1 MGKKNRG
8 RPSKKYKTQQKGK
21 NERPKSGRSGG
32 ADSGLDSGMESDVE
46 GTSVAPTER
55 QPGKVSVG
63 FPKLDGYTSDAE
75 PDTRE
80 LVKQMNRK
88 KKKSGGFQSMGLS
101 HPVFNGVMK
110 KGYKIPTPIQRK
122 CIPVI
127 MEGKDVVAMARTGS
141 GKTAAFLIPMFER
154 LHQRSAQSGARA
166 LILSPTREL
175 ALQTLKFAK
184 ELGRYTSIKAEV
196 ILGGDKLD
204 DQFAALHENP
214 DVIIAT
220 PGRLLH
226 VLVEM
231 EMKLK
236 SLEYVVFDEAD
247 RLFEMGFAEQLREI
261 LNSLPQHRQTLLFSA
276 TLPKSLVEF
285 AKAGLND
292 PTLIR
297 LDVETKIS
305 DQLQMLFFFLRPS
318 DKIATLLHLLRNVIG
333 PDEMT
338 VVFMATK
345 HHVEYIKE
353 ILLMAGIDCTHTY
366 SDLDQ
371 TARKINVAKF
381 THKKT
386 RVMLVTDVAA
396 RGIDI
401 PMLDNVINYNFPGK
415 PKLYVHRVGRV
426 ARAGRSG
433 RSFSLVGPDEL
444 PYLLDLHLFLG
455 RSLNLASSQDTEVK
469 DNDSVI
475 GRVPQT
481 IIDDEEE
488 LVTHFHRQ
496 SVDLEGLQR
505 ACRNAAK
512 QYLKTRPHPS
522 VASLKRSKGMAMG
535 ESEYHPIFGIK
546 ENQVENT
553 RVQLVDNIK
562 NYKPKTTIFEIAT
575 STKSIA
581 HQVMKTKRRFHGDI
595 VKKNRQILGSKVED
609 SRRGQT
615 NSGATEAPSTD
626 KEIED
631 AFSAIIAPGSK
642 RKSEKYVSSVANPK
656 KPKMEIKTSHRDKD
670 YYISHYAPDRQT
682 EQGLSVGLTFDQQAE
697 GALLDLTQDDPHG
710 MIKQRGQLKWER
722 KKMKFVNEIGREGPK
737 KIRTESGALIPAS
750 YKKNLYKDWLER
762 SKADAAIEATADSDD
777 EDDDEK
783 KNQAKFSTL
792 GLSRHMKNRHKSS
805 VKPTESKYSAPLPR
819 KRPSGPAPGKK
830 GKRGPRQEVKSHEQI
845 LKTRRTKEKNKA
857 RNVGK
862 KQRQQSIQKKMEGR
876 QNTLMKKSKF
886 NKRK

>member
-1 MGKKNRG
+1 MGKKKRG
-8 RPSKKYKTQQKGK
+8 RPSKKHKTQPKGK
-21 NERPKSGRSGG
+21 NEQKEIGRSRG
-32 ADSGLDSGMESDVE
+32 ADSGLDSGLESDVE
-46 GTSVAPTER
+46 ERAVVPTER
-55 QPGKVSVG
+55 RPGMVSAG

-101 HPVFNGVMK
+101 QPVFSGIMK

-141 GKTAAFLIPMFER
+141 GKTAAFLIPMFEK
-154 LHQRSAQSGARA
+154 LHHRSAQSGARA

-184 ELGRYTSIKAEV
+184 ELGRFTSLKAEV

-214 DVIIAT
+214 DIIIAT

-261 LNSLPQHRQTLLFSA
+261 LHSLPQHRQTLLFSA
-276 TLPKSLVEF
+276 TLPKTLVEF

-305 DQLQMLFFFLRPS
+305 DQLQMLFFYLRLS
-318 DKIATLLHLLRNVIG
+318 DKITVLLHLLRNVIG
-333 PDEMT
+333 EDEMT

-353 ILLMAGIDCTHTY
+353 ILFMAGIDCTHIY

-386 RVMLVTDVAA
+386 KVMLVTDVAA

-444 PYLLDLHLFLG
+444 PYLLDLHVFLG
-455 RSLNLASSQDTEVK
+455 RSLNLVSSNDTEVQG
-469 DNDSVI
+469 NDSCI
-475 GRVPQT
+475 GRVPQSV
-481 IIDDEEE
+481 IDDEEE
-488 LVTHFHRQ
+488 LVAHFHRQ

-505 ACRNAAK
+505 ACRNASK

-522 VASLKRSKGMAMG
+522 VASLKRARTLAIA
-535 ESEYHPIFGIK
+535 ESGYHPIFGIK
-546 ENQVENT
+546 DNHEENT

-575 STKSIA
+575 STKSVA
-581 HQVMKTKRRFHGDI
+581 HQVMKSKRRFHGNI
-595 VKKNRQILGSKVED
+595 VKKNRQLQGSKVID
-609 SRRGQT
+609 STLGDAASRV
-615 NSGATEAPSTD
+615 TEAQSTD
-626 KEIED
+626 KDIED

-642 RKSEKYVSSVANPK
+642 RKSEKYVSSIANPK
-656 KPKMEIKTSHRDKD
+656 RPKMDVKTSHRDED
-670 YYISHYAPDRQT
+670 YYISHHASDRQT
-682 EQGLSVGLTFDQQAE
+682 EQGLSVGLTFDQQAQN
-697 GALLDLTQDDPHG
+697 ALLDLTQDDPHG
-710 MIKQRGQLKWER
+710 MIKQRSQLKWER
-722 KKMKFVNEIGREGPK
+722 KKKKFVNEIGKERPK

-750 YKKNLYKDWLER
+750 YKKNLYKEWLER
-762 SKADAAIEATADSDD
+762 SKAEARMEAAAESDD
-777 EDDDEK
+777 ENESGK
-783 KNQAKFSTL
+783 NNQAKFSTL
-792 GLSRHMKNRHKSS
+792 GLSRRMKNRLKSS
-805 VKPTESKYSAPLPR
+805 TTSSKYAAPLPR
-819 KRPSGPAPGKK
+819 GKSLGGPAQGKK
-830 GKRGPRQEVKSHEQI
+830 GKQRGPRQEVKSHEQV
-845 LKTRRTKEKNKA
+845 LKA
-857 RNVGK
+857 RRAKEQSKARHIGK
-862 KQRQQSIQKKMEGR
+862 KQRQEAIQKKMEGR
-876 QNTLMKKSKF
+876 QRMLMQRSKF

>member
-1 MGKKNRG
+1 MGKNKNKG
-8 RPSKKYKTQQKGK
+8 RAARRYTGSGKKDSK
-21 NERPKSGRSGG
+21 PKQI
-32 ADSGLDSGMESDVE
+32 DDSGMESGMESDME
-46 GTSVAPTER
+46 TDTVAPTER
-55 QPGKVSVG
+55 QPGRVSVG

-88 KKKSGGFQSMGLS
+88 KKKSGGFQSMGLC
-101 HPVFNGVMK
+101 HPVFNGIMK

-122 CIPVI
+122 CIPII

-141 GKTAAFLIPMFER
+141 GKTAAFLLPMFER
-154 LHQRSAQSGARA
+154 LQQRSAKSGARA

-175 ALQTLKFAK
+175 ALQTLKFSK
-184 ELGRYTSIKAEV
+184 ELGRFTSLKAEV

-214 DVIIAT
+214 DIIIAT

-231 EMKLK
+231 EMRLK
-236 SLEYVVFDEAD
+236 YIEYVVFDEAD

-261 LNSLPQHRQTLLFSA
+261 LHSLPQHRQTLLFSA

-305 DQLQMLFFFLRPS
+305 DQLKSSFFFLRQS
-318 DKIATLLHLLRNVIG
+318 DKIAVLLHLLREVVK
-333 PDEMT
+333 PDDLT

-345 HHVEYIKE
+345 HHVEYVKE
-353 ILLMAGIDCTHTY
+353 ILTMAGINCTYTY
-366 SDLDQ
+366 SDLDH

-386 RVMLVTDVAA
+386 KVMLVTDVAA

-433 RSFSLVGPDEL
+433 KSYSLIGPDEL

-455 RSLNLASSQDTEVK
+455 RSLKLGSPHETE
-469 DNDSVI
+469 DEDGLI
-475 GRVPQT
+475 GRVPQS
-481 IIDDEEE
+481 IIDEEGE
-488 LVTHFHRQ
+488 LVAHYHNQ
-496 SVDLEGLQR
+496 SVELEGLQK
-505 ACRNAAK
+505 ACNNAAK
-512 QYLKTRPHPS
+512 HYLKTRPNPS
-522 VASLKRSKGMAMG
+522 TASLKRVKEMG
-535 ESEYHPIFGIK
+535 IMGIGYHPILDIK
-546 ENQVENT
+546 DNKQENK

-575 STKSIA
+575 STKSLA
-581 HQVMKTKRRFHGDI
+581 HQIMKSKRRYHGEI
-595 VKKNRQILGSKVED
+595 VKKNRVVSVPKTDG
-609 SRRGQT
+609 
-615 NSGATEAPSTD
+615 GATGESRLPEVQSTD
-626 KEIED
+626 KDIED
-631 AFSAIIAPGSK
+631 AFSAIIAPGCK
-642 RKSEKYVSSVANPK
+642 RKSEKYVSSIAKPK
-656 KPKMEIKTSHRDKD
+656 KPKLEVKTDHRDKE
-670 YYISHYAPDRQT
+670 YYISHYAPDSQT
-682 EQGLSVGLTFDQQAE
+682 EQGLSVGTFDQQAE
-697 GALLDLTQDDPHG
+697 SAVLDMTQDDSNS
-710 MIKQRGQLKWER
+710 MLKQRGKIKWER
-722 KKMKFVNEIGREGPK
+722 KKMRFVNEVGREGPK

-750 YKKNLYKDWLER
+750 YKKNIYKDWLER
-762 SKADAAIEATADSDD
+762 SKADARAEAEESDKED
-777 EDDDEK
+777 EDDKK
-783 KNQAKFSTL
+783 KNNKGAKFSTL
-792 GLSRHMKNRHKSS
+792 GMSRYKKNQMKIVNKSS
-805 VKPTESKYSAPLPR
+805 GSKYDQPLPR
-819 KRPSGPAPGKK
+819 KRKGGAQGGGGKK
-830 GKRGPRQEVKSHEQI
+830 GKKPMRGEVKSHEQV
-845 LKTRRTKEKNKA
+845 LKSRRTKEKNKA
-857 RNVGK
+857 RNIPK
-862 KQRQQSIQKKMEGR
+862 KQRQQEVKKKMDNR
-876 QNTLMKKSKF
+876 QLMLMKKSKF